1 MTMDWESWLREGD
14 FPSSEPGIS
23 NGTPADTSKAVL
35 LGLPVATAAPS
46 DGSID
51 FVPEETLPE
60 VGDFSYPDIDPA
72 VATQVAEIEAEP
84 FTTDL
89 GEEPA
94 EEQIEEFAEEL
105 ALEDDGEQQTL
116 PPSEQTPEERM
127 TSDADE
133 AGTEEAEAEA
143 EETISPFV
151 SVEDENDQLN
161 TEPPALQAVQ
171 DEELPPSAAEPKAET
186 QEASYDLF
194 EAEEEERP
202 VSVFTIPPQPLY
214 PLPVSPAEPEKK
226 IFAVEPRIEAKR
238 EPISKP
244 ISKPINSRTPV
255 ILILAVLTVVA
266 VLFLFPR
273 ESFDELFTKG
283 NQAYGLQKY
292 EEALSYFEKAAA
304 KSPPRIEALRGKA
317 LALEALNRKGEAID
331 AWYGCLQI
339 TPESPEVHA
348 RIGELL
354 YNLGSL
360 DKSIRSY
367 QESLGLDPDNA
378 DTLFRLGLA
387 YEDKGDIEQAAEAFA
402 KAAGIDPS
410 QKDIVEAKKR
420 TGEELKTREEERLR
434 QQTMAEEQII
444 MGIASLVGREY
455 EDAEAHFQR
464 ALDLTPDDEKAML
477 GIAES
482 KAGRGDTD
490 GAKKAY
496 IRLIDVYPDNVK
508 AMEGLASLESSVK
521 GDSAVIPGQEQRA
534 EEEKEKLAIV
544 SDDTDAGSA
553 AVTVQPGKSSSG
565 VLEVAPSGDT
575 VVPSSKSIVQKKPD
589 KQEKTTT
596 PPVKE
601 RPKTDKDRPK
611 TDVKKAAD
619 VAEGS
624 RGDKVKEAPVD
635 DTKVPKVAPPAPKRE
650 ERVSV
655 AKSLEASRSMN
666 LSKEYS
672 KAVDRASEALRGGE
686 SPEALSNL
694 GFAHIGMGNYPAAFT
709 AYWRRLLLSSKIRYP
724 YLEPPA
730 FLSAPFETGRWKEIP
745 AADSRNVPLST
756 STESLFIFPGSGG
769 NAIAR
774 VLTGKEYLFEALR
787 INPADSDVYL
797 NIVLSYIQM
806 QSQRV
811 ETAGIITPSTE
822 RENENALY
830 IALLGHALHACG
842 EEGRAADFLNAASE
856 RATGEI
862 LRFVRSLESLN
873 SPENGR

>member
-1 MTMDWESWLREGD
+1 MVMTMDWESWLREGD
-14 FPSSEPGIS
+14 LSSSEPGIS

-72 VATQVAEIEAEP
+72 VATQVTEIEAEP

-105 ALEDDGEQQTL
+105 ALEDDGEQQTA
-116 PPSEQTPEERM
+116 PYSEQTAEERM
-127 TSDADE
+127 TPDTD
-133 AGTEEAEAEA
+133 EAEA
-143 EETISPFV
+143 ISAPAP
-151 SVEDENDQLN
+151 VEDEDDQFSED
-161 TEPPALQAVQ
+161 TPALQAVQ

-244 ISKPINSRTPV
+244 INSRTPV
-255 ILILAVLTVVA
+255 ILILAVLIVVA

-273 ESFDELFTKG
+273 ESFDELLTKG
-283 NQAYGLQKY
+283 NQAYDLQKY

-317 LALEALNRKGEAID
+317 LALEALDRKGEAID
-331 AWYGCLQI
+331 AWYGCLQV
-339 TPESPEVHA
+339 TPDSSEVHA
-348 RIGELL
+348 RIGDLL
-354 YNLGSL
+354 FNLGSL
-360 DKSIRSY
+360 DKSLRSY
-367 QESLGLDPDNA
+367 QESVGLDPDNA
-378 DTLFRLGLA
+378 DILFRLGSVFEA
-387 YEDKGDIEQAAEAFA
+387 KGDIEQAAEAFG
-402 KAAGIDPS
+402 KAARIDS
-410 QKDIVEAKKR
+410 SRKDIAEAEKR
-420 TGEELKTREEERLR
+420 TGEERKTREEERRRL
-434 QQTMAEEQII
+434 QAMAEEQII
-444 MGIASLVGREY
+444 MGIASLAGREY
-455 EDAEAHFQR
+455 EDADAHFQR
-464 ALDLTPDDEKAML
+464 ALDLTPDDETAML

-482 KAGRGDTD
+482 KAGRGDVD

-496 IRLIDVYPDNVK
+496 IRIIDLYPDNVK
-508 AMEGLASLESSVK
+508 AMEGLASLESSGK
-521 GDSAVIPGQEQRA
+521 GGSTVIPGQEQRA
-534 EEEKEKLAIV
+534 EEEKEKLVIV

-856 RATGEI
+856 RATGEM

>member
-1 MTMDWESWLREGD
+1 MTMDWESWLREGGL
-14 FPSSEPGIS
+14 PSSEPGIS
-23 NGTPADTSKAVL
+23 NGTPADMSKAVL
-35 LGLPVATAAPS
+35 LGLPVAKAVLS
-46 DGSID
+46 EESID
-51 FVPEETLPE
+51 FAPDETLPE
-60 VGDFSYPDIDPA
+60 GGESSYPDIDPA
-72 VATQVAEIEAEP
+72 VATHVAEIEAEP
-84 FTTDL
+84 FTTDV
-89 GEEPA
+89 GEEQNQELAEEEIFAPVPA
-94 EEQIEEFAEEL
+94 ED
-105 ALEDDGEQQTL
+105 EDDQFTV
-116 PPSEQTPEERM
+116 
-127 TSDADE
+127 
-133 AGTEEAEAEA
+133 
-143 EETISPFV
+143 ET
-151 SVEDENDQLN
+151 
-161 TEPPALQAVQ
+161 PALQAVQ
-171 DEELPPSAAEPKAET
+171 DDELSPPVAEPESET
-186 QEASYDLF
+186 QEAPYDLF
-194 EAEEEERP
+194 ETEEDERP

-214 PLPVSPAEPEKK
+214 PLPVSPVEPEKK
-226 IFAVEPRIEAKR
+226 VFAVEPRREAKSEPKR
-238 EPISKP
+238 EPKSKP
-244 ISKPINSRTPV
+244 VNRAPV
-255 ILILAVLTVVA
+255 LLILAALIIVA

-273 ESFDELFTKG
+273 ESFDELLAKG
-283 NQAYGLQKY
+283 NQAYGQHEY
-292 EEALSYFEKAAA
+292 EEALSFYEKAAA

-317 LALEALNRKGEAID
+317 LSLEALDRKGEAID

-367 QESLGLDPDNA
+367 QESVGLDPDNA
-378 DTLFRLGLA
+378 DTLFRLGLV
-387 YEDKGDIEQAAEAFA
+387 YEAKGDIEQAAETFG
-402 KAAGIDPS
+402 KAARIDS
-410 QKDIVEAKKR
+410 SRKDIAEAEKR
-420 TGEELKTREEERLR
+420 TGEERKAKEDELRRL
-434 QQTMAEEQII
+434 QAMAEEQII

-455 EDAEAHFQR
+455 EDADAHFQR
-464 ALDLTPDDEKAML
+464 ALDLTPDDETAML

-482 KAGRGDTD
+482 KAGRGDVD

-496 IRLIDVYPDNVK
+496 IRLIDVYPDNAK
-508 AMEGLASLESSVK
+508 AMEGLASLESSDE
-521 GDSAVIPGQEQRA
+521 GGSAVIPEQEQRA
-534 EEEKEKLAIV
+534 EEEKEELVVV
-544 SDDTDAGSA
+544 SDDSEGRAVAG
-553 AVTVQPGKSSSG
+553 AVLPDKSSPD
-565 VLEVAPSGDT
+565 VQEATPSGDT

-596 PPVKE
+596 PPVKD
-601 RPKTDKDRPK
+601 RLKTDKDRPK
-611 TDVKKAAD
+611 TDVKKVAD
-619 VAEGS
+619 VAEGA
-624 RGDKVKEAPVD
+624 RGDRVKEAPVD
-635 DTKVPKVAPPAPKRE
+635 ATKTPKVPKALPPAPKRE
-650 ERVSV
+650 GRVSV

-672 KAVDRASEALRGGE
+672 KAVDRASEALRSGE

-756 STESLFIFPGSGG
+756 NAESYFIFPGSGG
-769 NAIAR
+769 DAIAR

-787 INPADSDVYL
+787 INPSDKDAYL
-797 NIVLSYIQM
+797 NIALSYIQM
-806 QSQRV
+806 QSHRM
-811 ETAGIITPSTE
+811 ETSGITTPSTE

-856 RATGEI
+856 RATGEM